1 MNEREWSPVFP
12 LGLPLLPGNP
22 LPLQIFE
29 LRYRMMLDD
38 CLGRERPG
46 FAVTMIER
54 GSEVGGGDVR
64 SSVGTWARVVR
75 ADPLPGDRWMVLT
88 VGTGRVRVEE
98 WLPDDPYPRARI
110 VPWPDD
116 DRTLDP
122 RELAALD
129 PRASSG
135 ASGIDALAERV
146 RALLARVGRDPA
158 ELAEWSELRDR
169 VDASMSL
176 YQLAARTPCGAADRQ
191 RLLEAPG
198 FVWRMSRFHEIL
210 DDLEAMTTFLDGE

>member
-1 MNEREWSPVFP
+1 MTERDWSPMFP

-22 LPLQIFE
+22 LPLQVFE
-29 LRYRMMLDD
+29 PRYRRMLDD

-46 FAVTMIER
+46 FGVTMIER

-64 SSVGTWARVVR
+64 ATVGTWARVVR

-98 WLPDDPYPRARI
+98 WLSDDPYPRARL

-116 DRTLDP
+116 DRSLDP
-122 RELAALD
+122 RKSTMLD
-129 PRASSG
+129 SRAPSG
-135 ASGIDALAERV
+135 ASGIDGLAERV
-146 RALLARVGRDPA
+146 RELLRRAGRDPD
-158 ELAEWSELRDR
+158 ELSEWQQLRDR

-191 RLLEAPG
+191 SLLEAPG
-198 FVWRMSRFHEIL
+198 LVARMARFHAIL
-210 DDLEAMTTFLDGE
+210 DDLEAITSFLEHD

>member
-1 MNEREWSPVFP
+1 MFP

-46 FAVTMIER
+46 FGVAMIER

-64 SSVGTWARVVR
+64 ATVGTWARIVR

-98 WLPDDPYPRARI
+98 WLPDDPYPRARL

-116 DRTLDP
+116 DRMLDP
-122 RELAALD
+122 RDPAGLD
-129 PRASSG
+129 PRASPG
-135 ASGIDALAERV
+135 ESGIDGLAERV
-146 RALLARVGRDPA
+146 KALLARVGRDPS

-191 RLLEAPG
+191 SLLEAPG
-198 FVWRMSRFHEIL
+198 LVARMSRFHEVL
-210 DDLEAMTTFLDGE
+210 DDLEAMTTFLDGD